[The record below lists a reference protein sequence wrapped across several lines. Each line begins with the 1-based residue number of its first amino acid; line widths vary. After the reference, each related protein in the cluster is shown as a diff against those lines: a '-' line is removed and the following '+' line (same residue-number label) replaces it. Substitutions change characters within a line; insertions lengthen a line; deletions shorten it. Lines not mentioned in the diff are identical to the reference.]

1 VSLYSGVLGEWEQKV
16 AKISYVGFLLV
27 SLGLSILTDF
37 YRSVQCDL

>member
-1 VSLYSGVLGEWEQKV
+1 MWVCSGVLGVFEERV

-37 YRSVQCDL
+37 YRDVQCDL